1 MKNQNQSL
9 VCDLK
14 IALSKSK
21 MANEN
26 KLVKTVTDAAV
37 LVGLSAGVGWV
48 GKKVLKES
56 FTNDPSS
63 NFMNYGKWI
72 VALSASIYLKDYLQ
86 DKKVIPTSL

>member
-1 MKNQNQSL
+1 MTEQ
-9 VCDLK
+9 
-14 IALSKSK
+14 
-21 MANEN
+21 N

-63 NFMNYGKWI
+63 NYMNYGKW
-72 VALSASIYLKDYLQ
+72 VVVL
-86 DKKVIPTSL
+86 

>member
-1 MKNQNQSL
+1 MN
-9 VCDLK
+9 LK

-21 MANEN
+21 MANES

-37 LVGLSAGVGWV
+37 LVGLSAGIGWV

-56 FTNDPSS
+56 FTNDPST
-63 NFMNYGKWI
+63 NVMNYGKWV

>member
-1 MKNQNQSL
+1 MTTS
-9 VCDLK
+9 D
-14 IALSKSK
+14 
-21 MANEN
+21 N

-37 LVGLSAGVGWV
+37 LVGLSAGIGWV

-56 FTNDPSS
+56 FTNDPST
-63 NFMNYGKWI
+63 NVMNYGKWV